1 MKTALAEQELPE
13 PWMNGTDIATTNEV
27 ARAIKKLILVRILRP
42 DRLFA
47 ASNQF
52 VSKALGE
59 EIVNIN

>member
-1 MKTALAEQELPE
+1 MNTALAEQDMPE
-13 PWMNGTDIATTNEV
+13 PWMNGTDLASTNEV
-27 ARAIKKLILVRILRP
+27 ARTLKKLILIRVLRP

-52 VSKALGE
+52 VSKALGD